1 MASNA
6 PFARAT
12 TLTYTDNPRDRE
24 LGALG
29 VEGRSSPVSGSERRR
44 GGGLLHALSG
54 RGQPAEA
61 PPDAVEL
68 VGSATA
74 PLPAAPATATV
85 TEELP
90 PLPEEVVVHRR
101 LKSAFI
107 DLDALVATL
116 RVDRLT
122 GYLRAQARGFE
133 GIFLFNRGERG
144 LSCYRGEEVVR
155 GPRAGELVR
164 RRASGDD
171 VLLDVVRV
179 RAITAAMLPQL
190 FVGPSQR
197 IGFARFVIVD
207 ELLGHLAEEGTEAA
221 VVVTGRRDTAVVVV
235 RGGRIDSAWTRL
247 HPRPTTSLDAVLGVA
262 REPTARV
269 EIVAA
274 RPG

>member
-1 MASNA
+1 
-6 PFARAT
+6 
-12 TLTYTDNPRDRE
+12 
-24 LGALG
+24 
-29 VEGRSSPVSGSERRR
+29 
-44 GGGLLHALSG
+44 LLHALSG
-54 RGQPAEA
+54 RPQTTEA
-61 PPDAVEL
+61 PPDALEL

-74 PLPAAPATATV
+74 PRPEPATATV

-107 DLDALVATL
+107 DLDALVASL

-122 GYLRAQARGFE
+122 GYLRAQSRNFE
-133 GIFLFNRGERG
+133 GILLFTRGERG

-155 GPRAGELVR
+155 GPRAGEMVR
-164 RRASGDD
+164 RRASADD

-179 RAITAAMLPQL
+179 RAITAGMLPHL
-190 FVGPSQR
+190 FVGPSR
-197 IGFARFVIVD
+197 LVGFTRFVILE
-207 ELLGHLAEEGTEAA
+207 ELLAHLAEEGTEAA
-221 VVVTGRRDTAVVVV
+221 VVVTGRRDCGVVVV

-247 HPRPTTSLDAVLGVA
+247 HPRPATSLDLVLGVA

-274 RPG
+274 PAG